1 MDAWGL
7 PAPVCRKGPLLQGP
21 LPCAGRRGH
30 GGGCGLP
37 GEIYT
42 ALAGGF
48 PAEKL
53 YFHGNNKTDED
64 IAYALDCG
72 VGCFIVDN
80 HQELE
85 RLEQAAGARSH
96 RQRVL
101 LRVTPGIDPHTL
113 QAINTGRIDCQFGV
127 PIETGQ
133 AAQFVA
139 DALSRPH
146 LQVEGFHSHIGS
158 QIFEAAPFCDAVDIL
173 LDFAHAMRQAHGFV
187 ARTLNLGGGF
197 GVRYRESDPTVDIPG
212 NIRAL
217 ADHLRRGCET
227 KGYPMPRVLLEP
239 GRSIVANAGLTLYR
253 VGGVKTIAGYRS
265 YVTVNGGMT
274 DNPRY
279 ALYQAPYTVLPASRM
294 GETRDFLCTVAGRC
308 CESGDLIQEK
318 VSLPQPARD
327 DLLAVLTTGAYN
339 FTMASNYNRLCRPA
353 LVMVRGARPGWR
365 SAGRP
370 LRTWWPATCKG
381 SARTGGKKA
390 MEIRRAALADIPG
403 VCACCVAAFKD
414 YIPLIGQT
422 PGPMLEDYCQARKEH
437 FLFVAA
443 QGRSFW
449 ATFSSRMEMGRSCG
463 WMFWPPGPRGP
474 AWGEDSWT
482 IARPSSVPG
491 VKRNAV
497 SIPMSSISGPWKFT
511 ANEAM

>member
-1 MDAWGL
+1 MLYDNLAVNEQGHLTVGGL
-7 PAPVCRKGPLLQGP
+7 DTVALAEEFGAPLYVLDEDKLRENCRTYVQALRENMPEGSYPLFAGKALCFKGLYPVLNEEGMG
-21 LPCAGRRGH
+21 ADVVS
-30 GGGCGLP
+30 P

-64 IAYALDCG
+64 IAYALDSH

-80 HQELE
+80 HQELA
-85 RLEQAAGARSH
+85 RLDEAAGVRGI

-139 DALSRPH
+139 DALSRKN
-146 LQVEGFHSHIGS
+146 LIVEGFHSHIGS
-158 QIFEAAPFCDAVDIL
+158 QIFEAEPFCDAVDIL
-173 LDFAHAMRQAHGFV
+173 LDFAQAMRQAHGFV
-187 ARTLNLGGGF
+187 AETLNLGGGF
-197 GVRYRESDPTVDIPG
+197 GVRYLESDPVVDIPG

-217 ADHLRRGCET
+217 AQHLRQGCAE
-227 KGYPMPRVLLEP
+227 KDYPVPKVLLEP

-253 VGGVKTIAGYRS
+253 VGGIKTIEGYRS

-279 ALYQAPYTVLPASRM
+279 ALYKAPYTVVPASRM
-294 GETRDFLCTVAGRC
+294 NDAREFTCTVAGRC
-308 CESGDLIQEK
+308 CESGDLIQENIQ
-318 VSLPQPARD
+318 LPEMRRD

-353 LVMVRGARPGWR
+353 LVMVRNGRARL
-365 SAGRP
+365 AV
-370 LRTWWPATCKG
+370 
-381 SARTGGKKA
+381 
-390 MEIRRAALADIPG
+390 RRQTFADL
-403 VCACCVAAFKD
+403 VACD
-414 YIPLIGQT
+414 L
-422 PGPMLEDYCQARKEH
+422 
-437 FLFVAA
+437 
-443 QGRSFW
+443 
-449 ATFSSRMEMGRSCG
+449 
-463 WMFWPPGPRGP
+463 
-474 AWGEDSWT
+474 
-482 IARPSSVPG
+482 
-491 VKRNAV
+491 
-497 SIPMSSISGPWKFT
+497 
-511 ANEAM
+511 